1 MPDQFRL
8 NLRPS
13 AKSAD
18 KMPGSLRGSA
28 FSALLRLERIKK
40 NRSHPVEWQM
50 KPGLLPF
57 GFVSAQSQGFQ
68 TCSFAKASPKGKIP
82 DSEWLQ
88 FFLNRS
94 SRVHQFEDEAIMIT
108 IKIKIRRVRMKKMR
122 AIWKSSVGS
131 SASVC

>member
-1 MPDQFRL
+1 
-8 NLRPS
+8 
-13 AKSAD
+13 
-18 KMPGSLRGSA
+18 
-28 FSALLRLERIKK
+28 
-40 NRSHPVEWQM
+40 M

-94 SRVHQFEDEAIMIT
+94 KFQAPITKHQRKSKLQAP
-108 IKIKIRRVRMKKMR
+108 KPPR
-122 AIWKSSVGS
+122 ASFGAFDLMFLSMMEVG
-131 SASVC
+131 A